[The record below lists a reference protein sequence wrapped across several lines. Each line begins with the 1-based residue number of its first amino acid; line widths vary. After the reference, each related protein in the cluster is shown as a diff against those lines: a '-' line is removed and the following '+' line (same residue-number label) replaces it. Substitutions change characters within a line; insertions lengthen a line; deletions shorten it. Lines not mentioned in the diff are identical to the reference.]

1 MEVIRV
7 IKRNL
12 LSNHVDEIIGEYYAG
27 KGYSV
32 HSIER
37 QENGQLI
44 VVTERVAEK
53 KEPVKVDIAFDFV
66 HRRPHKKKYLA

>member
-1 MEVIRV
+1 M

-32 HSIER
+32 HSIEH

-44 VVTERVAEK
+44 VVTERVAEE
-53 KEPVKVDIAFDFV
+53 KEPAKVDIAFDFIHKRS
-66 HRRPHKKKYLA
+66 HRKKRLA

>member
-1 MEVIRV
+1 M

-12 LSNHVDEIIGEYYAG
+12 LSNHVDEIIGEYYAA

-32 HSIER
+32 HSIDH

-44 VVTERVAEK
+44 VVTERVANE
-53 KEPVKVDIAFDFV
+53 KEPEKVDIAFDFI
-66 HRRPHKKKYLA
+66 HKRPHRKRYLA

>member
-1 MEVIRV
+1 M

-12 LSNHVDEIIGEYYAG
+12 PSNHVDEIIGEYYAA

-32 HSIER
+32 QSIDR

-44 VVTERVAEK
+44 VVTKRITEERK
-53 KEPVKVDIAFDFV
+53 PKKVDIAFDFV
-66 HRRPHKKKYLA
+66 HRRPHKKKYLS

>member
-1 MEVIRV
+1 MV
-7 IKRNL
+7 KRNL
-12 LSNHVDEIIGEYYAG
+12 LSNHVDEIIGEYYAA

-32 HSIER
+32 QSIDR

-44 VVTERVAEK
+44 VVTKRVTEEK
-53 KEPVKVDIAFDFV
+53 ENAKVDIAFDFV

>member
-1 MEVIRV
+1 
-7 IKRNL
+7 
-12 LSNHVDEIIGEYYAG
+12 VDEIIGEYYAA

-32 HSIER
+32 HSIVR

-44 VVTERVAEK
+44 VVTVRVAEE
-53 KEPVKVDIAFDFV
+53 KENAKVDIAYDFV

>member
-32 HSIER
+32 HSIEH

-44 VVTERVAEK
+44 VVTERVAEE
-53 KEPVKVDIAFDFV
+53 KEPAKVDIAFDFIHKRS
-66 HRRPHKKKYLA
+66 HRKKRLA

>member
-1 MEVIRV
+1 M

-12 LSNHVDEIIGEYYAG
+12 LSNHVDEIIGEYYAA

-32 HSIER
+32 QSIDR

-44 VVTERVAEK
+44 VVAQRETEEMK
-53 KEPVKVDIAFDFV
+53 PKKVDIAFDFV
-66 HRRPHKKKYLA
+66 HRRRHKKKYLA

>member
-1 MEVIRV
+1 M

-32 HSIER
+32 HSIEH

-44 VVTERVAEK
+44 LEMEHINEDKVN
-53 KEPVKVDIAFDFV
+53 KELDIPFNFI
-66 HRRPHKKKYLA
+66 HKRPHRSKLVI

>member
-1 MEVIRV
+1 M

-32 HSIER
+32 HSIDR
-37 QENGQLI
+37 QESGQ
-44 VVTERVAEK
+44 VVVVYERVAEE
-53 KEPVKVDIAFDFV
+53 KEPANVDIAFDFV
-66 HRRPHKKKYLA
+66 HRRPRKKKYLA

>member
-1 MEVIRV
+1 M

-12 LSNHVDEIIGEYYAG
+12 LSNHVDEIIGDYYAA

-32 HSIER
+32 QSIDR

-44 VVTERVAEK
+44 VVTQRVKEEREL
-53 KEPVKVDIAFDFV
+53 EEVDLAFDFI
-66 HRRPHKKKYLA
+66 HKRPHRKRYLA

>member
-1 MEVIRV
+1 M

-12 LSNHVDEIIGEYYAG
+12 LSNHVDEIIGEYYAA

-32 HSIER
+32 HSIDR

-44 VVTERVAEK
+44 VVTERVTEE
-53 KEPVKVDIAFDFV
+53 KEPAKVDIAFDFIHKRS
-66 HRRPHKKKYLA
+66 HRKKRLA

>member
-1 MEVIRV
+1 M

-12 LSNHVDEIIGEYYAG
+12 LSNHVDEIIGEYYAA

-32 HSIER
+32 HSIEH

-44 VVTERVAEK
+44 VVTERVAEEQ
-53 KEPVKVDIAFDFV
+53 EPAKVDLAFDFI

>member
-1 MEVIRV
+1 M
-7 IKRNL
+7 
-12 LSNHVDEIIGEYYAG
+12 LSNHVDEIISEYYAA

-32 HSIER
+32 HSIDR

-44 VVTERVAEK
+44 VVTERVAEE
-53 KEPVKVDIAFDFV
+53 KEPAQVDIAFDFI

>member
-1 MEVIRV
+1 MV

-12 LSNHVDEIIGEYYAG
+12 LSNHVDEIIGEYYAA

-32 HSIER
+32 HSIDR

-44 VVTERVAEK
+44 VVTERVAEE
-53 KEPVKVDIAFDFV
+53 KEPAKVDIAFDFV

>member
-1 MEVIRV
+1 M
-7 IKRNL
+7 

-32 HSIER
+32 HSIEH

-44 VVTERVAEK
+44 VVTERIAEEK
-53 KEPVKVDIAFDFV
+53 QPVKVDIAFDFI

>member
-1 MEVIRV
+1 M
-7 IKRNL
+7 
-12 LSNHVDEIIGEYYAG
+12 LSNHVDEIIGEYYAA

-32 HSIER
+32 HSIEH

-44 VVTERVAEK
+44 VVTERVAEE
-53 KEPVKVDIAFDFV
+53 KEQAKVDIAFDFV

>member
-1 MEVIRV
+1 MLV

-12 LSNHVDEIIGEYYAG
+12 LSNHVDEIIGEYYAA

-32 HSIER
+32 HSIDR

-44 VVTERVAEK
+44 VVTERVAEE
-53 KEPVKVDIAFDFV
+53 KENAKLI
-66 HRRPHKKKYLA
+66 

>member
-1 MEVIRV
+1 MV

-12 LSNHVDEIIGEYYAG
+12 LSNHVDEIIGEYYAA

-32 HSIER
+32 HSIDR

-44 VVTERVAEK
+44 VVTERVAEE
-53 KEPVKVDIAFDFV
+53 KEPEKVDLAFDFI
-66 HRRPHKKKYLA
+66 HKRPHRKKYLAYNK

>member
-1 MEVIRV
+1 M

-27 KGYSV
+27 QGYSV
-32 HSIER
+32 HSIEH

-44 VVTERVAEK
+44 VVTERIAEK
-53 KEPVKVDIAFDFV
+53 REPVKVDIAFDFV

>member
-1 MEVIRV
+1 M

-12 LSNHVDEIIGEYYAG
+12 LNNHVDEIIGEYYAA

-32 HSIER
+32 HSIDR

-44 VVTERVAEK
+44 VVTERVTEE
-53 KEPVKVDIAFDFV
+53 KEPATVDIAFDFIHKRL
-66 HRRPHKKKYLA
+66 HRKKRLA

>member
-1 MEVIRV
+1 M

-12 LSNHVDEIIGEYYAG
+12 HSNHVDEIIGEYYAA

-32 HSIER
+32 QSIDR

-44 VVTERVAEK
+44 VVTERVAEV
-53 KEPVKVDIAFDFV
+53 KEPTKVKVDIAFDFV
-66 HRRPHKKKYLA
+66 HRRRHKKKYLA

>member
-1 MEVIRV
+1 M

-12 LSNHVDEIIGEYYAG
+12 LSNHVDEIIGEYYAA

-32 HSIER
+32 HSIDH

-44 VVTERVAEK
+44 VVTERVANE
-53 KEPVKVDIAFDFV
+53 KEPAKVDIAFDFIHKRS
-66 HRRPHKKKYLA
+66 HRKKRLA

>member
-1 MEVIRV
+1 MLL

-12 LSNHVDEIIGEYYAG
+12 LSNHVDEIIGEYYAA

-32 HSIER
+32 QSIDR

-44 VVTERVAEK
+44 VVTERVAEV
-53 KEPVKVDIAFDFV
+53 KEPTKVKVDIAFDFV
-66 HRRPHKKKYLA
+66 HRRRHKKKYLA